1 MSIRPQP
8 EALLAQAR
16 HELGLSL
23 GRRAEECAQRVDA
36 RMGASRWA
44 GKPPSQAYLD
54 ARQEVSWF
62 ATLMVARW
70 LVSSTRPEEA
80 EMTWASMRGRR
91 AAEEGLSIINVARG
105 YLVWRDSAI
114 EILKEEGEA
123 LGVPPTVLAEALE
136 TVRSSCDAALMRM
149 SAEFDGHLE
158 TVSEER
164 NRLEDQ
170 LRHQTL
176 HDPLTGLANR
186 TLFTDRLTHAVER
199 NARTGATVVALVIDV
214 DDFKAVNDSAGHS
227 VGDLL
232 IVEIGHR
239 LRSSVRAGDT
249 VARLGGDEFGVLLE
263 SVTDMGS
270 VMEAARRML
279 AVFDT
284 PCQLADR
291 RFAVTASIGLAMAAA
306 DTDDPDELVRN
317 ADIAMYVA
325 KARGKA
331 RYVLF
336 AAGMELGLRDR
347 MQPKEAQA
355 APHQHLA
362 DVSSMAP

>member
-1 MSIRPQP
+1 MSTRPQP

-16 HELGLSL
+16 RDLGLSL
-23 GRRAEECAQRVDA
+23 GRRAEDCARRVDA
-36 RMGASRWA
+36 RMSAARWA
-44 GKPPSQAYLD
+44 GNPPSQAYLD
-54 ARQEVSWF
+54 GREQLSWF

-70 LVSSTRPEEA
+70 LVSTTRPDEA
-80 EMTWASMRGRR
+80 EMAWGSMRGRR
-91 AAEEGLSIINVARG
+91 AAEERLSIINVARG
-105 YLVWRDSAI
+105 YLVWRDAAM
-114 EILKEEGEA
+114 EILKEEAET
-123 LGVPPTVLAEALE
+123 LGVPQTVLAEALE
-136 TVRSSCDAALMRM
+136 AVRSSCDAALMRM
-149 SAEFDGHLE
+149 NAEFDGHLQ

-199 NARTGATVVALVIDV
+199 NARTGATIVALVIDV
-214 DDFKAVNDSAGHS
+214 DDFKAVNDSSGHS

-232 IVEIGHR
+232 IVEIGRR
-239 LRSSVRAGDT
+239 LRSCVRAGDT

-279 AVFDT
+279 SVFDM

-291 RFAVTASIGLAMAAA
+291 RLAVTASIGLAMATA
-306 DTDDPDELVRN
+306 DTDDPHELVRN

-336 AAGMELGLRDR
+336 AEGMELGLRDR
-347 MQPKEAQA
+347 MQPAQA
-355 APHQHLA
+355 RAAP
-362 DVSSMAP
+362 